1 MRPPESFINQPV
13 RSLQTMLRVLAEDD
27 PKLCKVIPDGF
38 YGPQTRNAVYQFQ
51 RSRGIPATGVADLP
65 TWERIVAEHEPAM
78 VRVSPA
84 EPLQLL
90 LEPGEVLR
98 RGEDR
103 VEMYLIQ
110 AVLMALSEAY
120 ESVSRPELTGILDEA
135 TADSI
140 ATFQYLAGLSQTGD
154 LDKVTWKQMARH
166 YPLATNLRGSNRR
179 QR

>member
-13 RSLQTMLRVLAEDD
+13 RSLQTMLRVLAEEDC
-27 PKLCKVIPDGF
+27 KLCKVIPDGF

-51 RSRGIPATGVADLP
+51 RSRGIPATGVADLQ
-65 TWERIVAEHEPAM
+65 TWERIASEYEPAL

-84 EPLQLL
+84 EPLQML

-98 RGEDR
+98 RGDNR

-110 AVLMALSEAY
+110 AVLLALSEAY
-120 ESVSRPELTGILDEA
+120 ESVSRPEMTGILDEA

-166 YPLATNLRGSNRR
+166 YPLATNLQGINRR